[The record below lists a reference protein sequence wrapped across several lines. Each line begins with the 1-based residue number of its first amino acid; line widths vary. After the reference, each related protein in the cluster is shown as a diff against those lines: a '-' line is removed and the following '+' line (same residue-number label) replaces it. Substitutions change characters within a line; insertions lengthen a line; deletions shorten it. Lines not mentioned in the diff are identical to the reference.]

1 MPRMTKEE
9 KRIDLE
15 TSQAFKTHGNC
26 IEFDI
31 FDLSK
36 IHNAGIEAGRRGEN
50 IEEAVKAAIQLY
62 RKDTTKHVMG
72 LK

>member
-1 MPRMTKEE
+1 MTKEE
-9 KRIDLE
+9 KRIDAE
-15 TSQAFKTHGNC
+15 ANKAFKTHGVN

-36 IHNAGIEAGRRGEN
+36 IHSAGVEAGRRGEN

>member
-1 MPRMTKEE
+1 MTKEE
-9 KRIDLE
+9 KRIDAE
-15 TSQAFKTHGNC
+15 TSQAFKTHGNG

-50 IEEAVKAAIQLY
+50 IEDAVKAAIATY
-62 RKDTTKHVMG
+62 RKSWPKAPMMPPQA
-72 LK
+72 